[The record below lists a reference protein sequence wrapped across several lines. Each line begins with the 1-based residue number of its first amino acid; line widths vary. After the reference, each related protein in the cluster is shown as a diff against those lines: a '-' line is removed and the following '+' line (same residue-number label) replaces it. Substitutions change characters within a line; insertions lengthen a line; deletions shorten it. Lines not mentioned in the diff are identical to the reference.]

1 MKMLIVDVCDRFSKD
16 GRPYR
21 QAAIRGIG
29 KSGDFLFIGI
39 VPPDFE
45 IGGTYNN
52 NVVFNRQGSAY
63 VLPY

>member
-1 MKMLIVDVCDRFSKD
+1 MKMLIVDVCDRVSKN
-16 GRPYR
+16 GKPFR
-21 QAAIRGIG
+21 QA
-29 KSGDFLFIGI
+29 GDFLFVGI